1 MTSITVSSKYQIV
14 IPREAREALQ
24 IKPGTRLQVSQQKG
38 GLRLMREPSIE
49 EIRARLQGAAWTEA
63 EVRDESDRLKS

>member
-38 GLRLMREPSIE
+38 GLRLMREPTIE

-63 EVRDESDRLKS
+63 EVRDESDRHKS